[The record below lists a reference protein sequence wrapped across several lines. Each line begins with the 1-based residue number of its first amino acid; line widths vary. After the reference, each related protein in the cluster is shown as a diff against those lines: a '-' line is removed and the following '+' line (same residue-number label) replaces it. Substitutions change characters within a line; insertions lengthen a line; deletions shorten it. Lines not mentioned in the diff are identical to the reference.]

1 MKNTAI
7 SKLHIINLV
16 LLTISFI
23 NPLTLHWLA
32 TEWSNRRPEPTPPV
46 WLCVHESISGGL
58 VRQRARFPL
67 TGATELQ
74 TALGFL
80 SLSLL
85 VSLSDSDCSRRR
97 WVTSRRNKGA
107 EHRGGRGGAKC
118 ERCHACVGAFILWN
132 KQIKRKIVFCSCFF
146 FILEGSGN
154 CNGFTVLFLF
164 YGRLVIPCAMGYIV
178 T

>member
-7 SKLHIINLV
+7 WKFHIINFV

-23 NPLTLHWLA
+23 NPQTLHWLA
-32 TEWSNRRPEPTPPV
+32 TERSNRRPEPTPAV

-80 SLSLL
+80 SLSLF
-85 VSLSDSDCSRRR
+85 VSLSDSDCSRRH

-146 FILEGSGN
+146 LFWRGVGIATDLPFYFCSIG
-154 CNGFTVLFLF
+154 VL
-164 YGRLVIPCAMGYIV
+164 
-178 T
+178 